1 MQVTTTAQGGRKPAA
16 TRKCGRT
23 LATILGEDLSPS
35 PDGDLRQVSCRGG
48 EGGTCPV
55 GDRARPRTPGEA
67 PRSADL
73 RRGESKGGEESS
85 PVACRH
91 ACPPVGTPAPGSP
104 DVGPAGGVSRPRA
117 LPPPAQRHLGALRR
131 LLRTAQNRCLST
143 YSPVL
148 PGARPPVTPTARA
161 TARRSSS
168 APRGEARTVAMS
180 GPGGPELRD
189 ARTQPGR
196 RRTRKGSASGRWTSR
211 DWLRRAQA
219 PPLGRE

>member
-1 MQVTTTAQGGRKPAA
+1 MTEPGLEPRAPLPGQQTFGA
-16 TRKCGRT
+16 
-23 LATILGEDLSPS
+23 E
-35 PDGDLRQVSCRGG
+35 
-48 EGGTCPV
+48 
-55 GDRARPRTPGEA
+55 RARVERNRRPSRAGTPSRLWGLRPRGHRTWARPGGLTPS
-67 PRSADL
+67 R
-73 RRGESKGGEESS
+73 
-85 PVACRH
+85 
-91 ACPPVGTPAPGSP
+91 TPAPC
-104 DVGPAGGVSRPRA
+104 PAPSWSAQATASDRPEP
-117 LPPPAQRHLGALRR
+117 LPQHL
-131 LLRTAQNRCLST
+131 
-143 YSPVL
+143 PVL

-196 RRTRKGSASGRWTSR
+196 RRTRKGSAPGRWTSR